1 MNLIFV
7 SGKILPRPPPSV
19 SPPSGTPFDCLR
31 SIINAA
37 HREHV
42 KVDSLRLIQQ
52 GKRDC
57 SGLFSLSLTHTLFL
71 SFSLLVTFSLLED
84 ETRKMD
90 EDESDNNI
98 IMYFAQFLS

>member
-7 SGKILPRPPPSV
+7 SSKILPRPPPPV

-31 SIINAA
+31 SIINAP
-37 HREHV
+37 HREYV

-57 SGLFSLSLTHTLFL
+57 SGPFSLSHTLSL
-71 SFSLLVTFSLLED
+71 SLSLFPCHIFVAG
-84 ETRKMD
+84 R
-90 EDESDNNI
+90 
-98 IMYFAQFLS
+98 

>member
-57 SGLFSLSLTHTLFL
+57 SGLFSLSHTHTLSLFL
-71 SFSLLVTFSLLED
+71 SPCHIFVAGRRNEED
-84 ETRKMD
+84 GRRRKR
-90 EDESDNNI
+90 
-98 IMYFAQFLS
+98 